1 MKWLK
6 WFSVVGDSQLPGC
19 MLGLGQEAFGVCFS
33 RDEGGDRGLQNEM
46 RSDRCAFIKA
56 GEGCMGLCD
65 TIRVM

>member
-1 MKWLK
+1 
-6 WFSVVGDSQLPGC
+6 

-56 GEGCMGLCD
+56 AEGCAGLCD